1 MAQRLEEEFYKT
13 VNQVVKRT
21 DTFQMDDRVDDSEQ
35 SVDVEVAKFNAQENW
50 GGKTSPLNQ
59 RKWRN
64 SWGNSE
70 ENQR

>member
-1 MAQRLEEEFYKT
+1 
-13 VNQVVKRT
+13 
-21 DTFQMDDRVDDSEQ
+21 MDDRVDDSEQ